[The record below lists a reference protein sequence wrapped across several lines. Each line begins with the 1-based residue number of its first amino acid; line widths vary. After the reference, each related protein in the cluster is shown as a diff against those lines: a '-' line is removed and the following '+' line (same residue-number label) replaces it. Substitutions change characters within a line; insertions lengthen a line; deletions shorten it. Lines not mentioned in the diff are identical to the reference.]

1 MNKLKAIV
9 GRLIPPKDHST
20 RDPYTVVIRL
30 TAERAQYGVAALCL
44 MVVFVLIV
52 SIPPVA
58 SFLAAREL
66 LGVLCG
72 VLGGLF
78 GLFAGFWM
86 VGTLFRECLDSIAY
100 DRPPA
105 SMNSK

>member
-1 MNKLKAIV
+1 MNRLKSKIS
-9 GRLIPPKDHST
+9 RLIPPKDHST
-20 RDPYTVVIRL
+20 RDPYRLVIRL
-30 TAERAQYGVAALCL
+30 SAERTPYGVAALCL

-58 SFLAAREL
+58 SFLAARDM